1 MDLTKSELN
10 ILEILLSEER
20 PLSKSDIL
28 ACASKNRPWKD
39 STIHIII
46 NGLLEKGAIEEVG
59 FVRTGKT
66 YGRTFAPTKE
76 GREYFSA
83 LFLEMARH
91 VNVNYV
97 FSKLIT
103 ENAFSK
109 EELDDLEKLIQRYK

>member
-83 LFLEMARH
+83 LFFRNGKACKC
-91 VNVNYV
+91 
-97 FSKLIT
+97 KLCFFKAHYRKCI
-103 ENAFSK
+103 FK
-109 EELDDLEKLIQRYK
+109 RGIR